1 MPAAAAAARGEE
13 RVVEAIKVVGTGHYT
28 GVKITPTL
36 PPTRPSPTP
45 TPPPPHTPPTT
56 ITLPALQRDVLG
68 GVDYCK
74 RKVLLVREK
83 VDQLMQLVK
92 ARQGGLAQVEALL
105 ERMEAQA
112 QAQQQQG
119 PPLK

>member
-1 MPAAAAAARGEE
+1 MRSGCGGEARRGEFTGAGCLCKYPRWLHSSLTCCPAACLA
-13 RVVEAIKVVGTGHYT
+13 
-28 GVKITPTL
+28 
-36 PPTRPSPTP
+36 
-45 TPPPPHTPPTT
+45 PPPPHTPPTT